1 MDVMTSNIYR
11 KRVDFS
17 KIKTYLPI
25 PNLIDIQRKS
35 YDDFLQMREL
45 PKDRKDTGLQA
56 AFKSVFNIEDYRG
69 LAKLEFVEYA
79 VGDWECKC
87 GHLKGIEH
95 NRIQCTQCNASV
107 YVEDTT
113 DSYATCGKCG
123 YRNGNTVDICPVCEA
138 PVSLKAAYSMEE
150 CEERGMTFA
159 VPMKVRFRL
168 TIFEEPDTAG
178 NRTIRDIKE
187 QELYF
192 GDIPIMTERGT
203 FIFNG
208 TERVVVNQLNR
219 SPGVFYKYAKDKRT
233 YSLQLIPYRGAW
245 VEFEYDTKKRILYIR
260 IDRKRKFNA
269 GIFLKCFGFLD
280 DKFSDDASF
289 LREYYHVHDTTL
301 GDNNKIFLS
310 PSPCLIG
317 KKVGMDLADETGNR
331 LLSEG
336 NKFKKSTL
344 RRADKGSQV
353 CFELEEFDLIRNLE
367 PIVDENGELLLAA
380 NQDLTPEVIEQL
392 HESGIKTLKTIL
404 PEDDEIS
411 SMLSNSLQ
419 KDGVDNPEDA
429 LIELYRKLRPGDP
442 PTLESAQKLF
452 VSLCFDGDRY
462 DFSRVG
468 RLKFNTKLGTTTDL
482 NERTLS
488 VNDFIVAIRYFF
500 KLQANIGS
508 TDDIDHLSNRR
519 VRSVGELL
527 ENQFR
532 VGLVRIQKAI
542 REKMSV
548 YDNIDQLMPQELIN
562 AKPVMA
568 IIREFFGSSQLS
580 QFMDQTNILS
590 EITHK
595 RRLSSLGPGG
605 LSRER
610 AGFEVRDVHPSHYG
624 RICPIETPE
633 GPNIGL
639 IASLSVYAKVN
650 EYGFIETPYKKVED
664 GRILDHVK
672 VVYAGDSKSFKV
684 NDIILKDEFETE
696 NKKLKK
702 AKKGL
707 MTGEAFAF
715 YLSAWEEDKYTIAQA
730 NADRDENNTI
740 ISEQVNAR
748 MSGEFKLV
756 PRKDVEFIDVSPKE
770 IVSVA
775 ASMIP
780 FLEHDDANR
789 ALMGS
794 NMQRQAVP
802 LMRTDAPVVGT
813 GMEHIVAKD
822 SGLTVV
828 AKRSG
833 WVDAVDGSRV
843 VIRVDRDPGHEDEI
857 GVDIYQLTKFK
868 RSNQDT
874 CFNQKPLVKKGDYV
888 QKGQIIADGPSTE
901 KGELAL
907 GRNVMVAFVPWRG
920 YNYED
925 AILISQKIVK
935 EDTFTSIHI
944 EELNVESRD
953 TKLGPE
959 EITRDIPNVSDE
971 FLKDLDD
978 SGIIR
983 IGATVK
989 PGDVLVGKVTPKG
1002 ETTLT
1007 PEEKLLKAIFGAKA
1021 EEVKDA
1027 SLRTPPGMEGTVVD
1041 VKIFSR
1047 KGVEKDFRARA
1058 IEREHVE
1065 KLEQSLM
1072 DEERII
1078 RMQTKAKLQSLLK
1091 NRKVK
1096 DDLVNEKGDV
1106 LAKSGAK
1113 ISSALLGKLGIKD
1126 IALMKTGVKKVD
1138 EEIQLIVEK
1147 TNRKIAIA
1155 RQAFDEQ
1162 VDKLK
1167 KGDELPAGVIKMAKV
1182 YLAVKRKLSEG
1193 DKMAGRHGNKG
1204 VVSRILPEEDMPY
1217 LPDGSPVDI
1226 VLNPLGVPSRMN
1238 VGQILETHLGWAARE
1253 LGLYFSTPV
1262 FDGANAD
1269 DIKSYLKEAGLPE
1282 SGQSFL
1288 YDGMTGERF
1297 EQPVTVGQIYML
1309 KLHHLVDNKIHARS
1323 IGPYSLITQQ
1333 PLGGKAQFG
1342 GQRFGEME
1350 VWALEA
1356 YGAAYTLQEILTYKS
1371 DDVQGRNKIYEAIV
1385 KGKEIPEPGLPES
1398 FNVLM
1403 KEMMSLGLDIE
1414 FNVDENIQAQGKDD
1428 EPDIFSMAE
1437 ELSK

>member
-1 MDVMTSNIYR
+1 MVGMTSNIYR
-11 KRVDFS
+11 KRIDFS
-17 KIKTYLPI
+17 KIQTYLPI
-25 PNLIDIQRKS
+25 PNLIDIQRTS
-35 YDDFLQMREL
+35 YDDFLQMHVLSTE
-45 PKDRKDTGLQA
+45 RKDNGLQA
-56 AFKSVFNIEDYRG
+56 AFRSVFNIEDYRG

-79 VGDWECKC
+79 VGDWQCKC
-87 GHLKGIEH
+87 GHLEGIEH
-95 NRIQCTQCNASV
+95 NRINCTECGASV
-107 YVEDTT
+107 YVKDTN
-113 DSYATCGKCG
+113 DSHVDCDKCG
-123 YRNGNTVDICPVCEA
+123 FRNTNTVDLCPICETAVD
-138 PVSLKAAYSMEE
+138 LKYSYSVDE
-150 CEERGMTFA
+150 CEERGMTFS
-159 VPMKVRFRL
+159 VPLKVKFRL
-168 TIFEEPDTAG
+168 TIFEEPDSAG
-178 NRTIRDIKE
+178 NRAIKDIKE

-192 GDIPIMTERGT
+192 GDIPIMTDRGT

-219 SPGVFYKYAKDKRT
+219 SPGVFYKYESDKNQ
-233 YSLQLIPYRGAW
+233 YLLQLIPYRGAW
-245 VEFEYDTKKRILYIR
+245 IEFEYDTKKRILYIR

-269 GIFLKCFGFLD
+269 GVFLKCFGFMD
-280 DKFSDDASF
+280 DQYVGDPAF
-289 LREYYHVHDTTL
+289 LAEFYNLHTL
-301 GDNNKIFLS
+301 RIGEENKIHLT
-310 PSPCLIG
+310 PSECLIG
-317 KKVGMDLADETGNR
+317 KKVGANLIDADGKK

-344 RRADKGSQV
+344 RRAPEGLEVS
-353 CFELEEFDLIRNLE
+353 FELSEFDVIRTAE
-367 PIVDENGELLLAA
+367 PIMDTNGELLLDV
-380 NQDLTPEVIEQL
+380 NEDVTEEMIEKL
-392 HESGIKTLKTIL
+392 RESGIESFKVIL
-404 PEDDEIS
+404 PEDDTVG

-419 KDGVDNPEDA
+419 KDGVENPEDA

-452 VSLCFDGDRY
+452 LSLCFDSDRY

-468 RLKFNTKLGTTTDL
+468 RLKFNTKLGSKRELED
-482 NERTLS
+482 RTLS
-488 VNDFIVAIRYFF
+488 IDDFMLALRYFF
-500 KLQANIGS
+500 KLQRGVGS
-508 TDDIDHLSNRR
+508 VDDIDHLSNRR

-542 REKMSV
+542 REKMSL
-548 YDNIDQLMPQELIN
+548 YDNIDQLMPHELIN

-639 IASLSVYAKVN
+639 ISSLSVYAKVN
-650 EYGFIETPYKKVED
+650 EYGFIETPYKKVEK
-664 GRILDHVK
+664 GRIQHHLK
-672 VVYAGDSKSFKV
+672 VTYAGASKTYKV
-684 NDIILKDEFETE
+684 GDVVLREEFEKE
-696 NKKLKK
+696 NAKLKK
-702 AKKGL
+702 GKKPE
-707 MTGEAFAF
+707 MTGEAHAF
-715 YLSAWEEDKYTIAQA
+715 YLSAWEDDNYTIAQA
-730 NADRDENNTI
+730 NAARDDKDNLT
-740 ISEQVNAR
+740 SEQVNSRVA
-748 MSGEFKLV
+748 GEFKLV
-756 PRKDVEFIDVSPKE
+756 PRNDVQFIDVSPKE

-775 ASMIP
+775 ASLIP

-794 NMQRQAVP
+794 NMQRQGVP
-802 LMRTDAPVVGT
+802 LMRTEAPVVGT
-813 GMEHIVAKD
+813 GMEYIVARD

-833 WVDAVDGSRV
+833 WVEAVEGSRV
-843 VIRVDRDPGHEDEI
+843 VIRVERESNQDEQV
-857 GVDIYQLTKFK
+857 GVDIYNLTKFK

-874 CFNQKPLVKKGDYV
+874 CFNQKPLVQKGDYV
-888 QKGQIIADGPSTE
+888 EKGQIIADGPSTE

-907 GRNVMVAFVPWRG
+907 GRNVLVAFVPWRG
-920 YNYED
+920 YNFED
-925 AILISQKIVK
+925 AILVSEKIVK
-935 EDTFTSIHI
+935 EDIYTSIHI
-944 EELNVESRD
+944 EELEVEARD

-959 EITRDIPNVSDE
+959 EITRDIPNVSEE
-971 FLKDLDD
+971 FLRDLDD
-978 SGIIR
+978 SGVIR

-1041 VKIFSR
+1041 VKVFSR
-1047 KGVEKDFRARA
+1047 KGVEKDPRSRS
-1058 IEREHVE
+1058 IEQEQVE
-1065 KLEQSLM
+1065 KLETNLQ

-1078 RMQTKAKLQSLLK
+1078 RMQTKGRITGLLK
-1091 NRKVK
+1091 DKK
-1096 DDLVNEKGDV
+1096 LAETLVDGKGEQV
-1106 LAKSGAK
+1106 AKAGAK
-1113 ISSALLGKLGIKD
+1113 ITAAMIDQIGIND
-1126 IALMKTGVKKVD
+1126 MERIRTGNQKID
-1138 EEIQLIVEK
+1138 EEIQTILEK
-1147 TNRKIAIA
+1147 TNRKIVIA
-1155 RQAFDEQ
+1155 RQSFDEQ
-1162 VDKLK
+1162 VEKLK
-1167 KGDELPAGVIKMAKV
+1167 KGDELPAGVIKMVKV
-1182 YLAVKRKLSEG
+1182 YIAVKRKLSEG

-1217 LPDGSPVDI
+1217 LPDGRPVDI

-1238 VGQILETHLGWAARE
+1238 VGQILETHLGWAAKA
-1253 LGLYFSTPV
+1253 LNLHFATPV
-1262 FDGANAD
+1262 FDGAAAG
-1269 DIKSYLKEAGLPE
+1269 DIKNYLKEAGLPE
-1282 SGQSFL
+1282 SGQTALF
-1288 YDGMTGERF
+1288 DGKTGQRF
-1297 EQPVTVGQIYML
+1297 DQPVTVGYIYML

-1385 KGKEIPEPGLPES
+1385 KGKDIPEPGVPES
-1398 FNVLM
+1398 FNGLM
-1403 KEMMSLGLDIE
+1403 KEMMSLGLNVE
-1414 FNVDENIQAQGKDD
+1414 FNVDDQP
-1428 EPDIFSMAE
+1428 EPEE
-1437 ELSK
+1437 ELELADILPVPDGLVQ